1 MPKMPV
7 LLLAGALASAPVA
20 AVDVSFSD
28 EEQAVCDAE
37 GGCMIVTRL
46 VLHKAQQAAYEAG
59 KATCGAKV

>member
-20 AVDVSFSD
+20 AVDVTFTD
-28 EEQAVCDAE
+28 EEREQCDAE

-46 VLHKAQQAAYEAG
+46 VLHKAQKAAFDAG